1 MEKRISGRV
10 FGIAWLCTL
19 VYFASYLMRNNFAVM
34 LVKVCAEMGVAKSA
48 LAVVITGMTIF
59 YGTGQIVNGIVG
71 DRISPRLM
79 LSGGLLLAAACNVVM
94 FFATSIPLMTVVWC
108 INGFAHAMLWPPI
121 VRILSTNLNDEEYNY
136 AAVRVSWGSSFAT
149 IAMYLLCPLLLKV
162 MTWRWIIFS
171 FAMVGIGI
179 AAVWIILSPRFLSEE
194 RVTELAPAVKA
205 ESTVVHRPLPKF
217 VFLPLVL
224 IMFGI
229 VFQGMLRDGV
239 TNWMPSFLT
248 ESFGLSEEN
257 SILVTVVQAVFSL
270 FAYSLASVL
279 HQKFFKNEVTC
290 AGALFALS
298 VLCGVALYVCSLFG
312 ANVIVSTLLMALIIA
327 GMHSVNLMLITIV
340 PKRFAK
346 SGKVSTFSG
355 ILNACTYIGAAIST
369 YGFAALAESYGW
381 NFTILS
387 WAVIAAAGAVVCMLA
402 MPIWRRF
409 RREYVDQ

>member
-1 MEKRISGRV
+1 METKISGRV
-10 FGIAWLCTL
+10 KGIAWLCTL

-48 LAVVITGMTIF
+48 LAIVITGMTIF

-71 DRISPRLM
+71 DRISPKLM
-79 LSGGLLLAAACNVVM
+79 LSGGLLLAAACNVAM
-94 FFATSIPLMTVVWC
+94 FFAASIPLMTVIWC

-121 VRILSTNLNDEEYNY
+121 VRILSTHLNDAEYSY

-149 IAMYLLCPLLLKV
+149 IAMYLLCPLLLKF

-171 FAMVGIGI
+171 FAMIGIGI
-179 AAVWIILSPRFLSEE
+179 AAIWIVFSSRFIGEE
-194 RVTELAPAVKA
+194 PAPALAPAVKA
-205 ESTVVHRPLPKF
+205 EKQASAALPRF
-217 VFLPLVL
+217 VFIPLVL

-257 SILVTVVQAVFSL
+257 SILVTVIQAVFSL
-270 FAYSLASVL
+270 FAYSLAALL
-279 HQKFFKNEVTC
+279 HQKLIKNEVTC
-290 AGALFALS
+290 AGVLFAVS
-298 VLCGVALYVCSLFG
+298 VLCGTALYLCSLFG
-312 ANVIVSTLLMALIIA
+312 ANVIASTILMALIIA
-327 GMHSVNLMLITIV
+327 GMHSVNLMLITVV

-355 ILNACTYIGAAIST
+355 L
-369 YGFAALAESYGW
+369 
-381 NFTILS
+381 
-387 WAVIAAAGAVVCMLA
+387 
-402 MPIWRRF
+402 
-409 RREYVDQ
+409 